1 MFTSGVTMISICSN
15 NDEFSRK
22 CEEIWYK
29 ITELIGIDNPT
40 DYDQTAFDD
49 DEDEFIMVEV
59 ENNTSSIRDK
69 YRNFLVFVFTSVF
82 YNFPQ
87 TSLVQYRY

>member
-1 MFTSGVTMISICSN
+1 MFTSGVTMIPICSN
-15 NDEFSRK
+15 DDEFSRK
-22 CEEIWYK
+22 CEEIWDK
-29 ITELIGIDNPT
+29 ITESIGIVNPT
-40 DYDQTAFDD
+40 DYVQTALND

-59 ENNTSSIRDK
+59 EKNTSGIRDE
-69 YRNFLVFVFTSVF
+69 YRNVLVFVFTSVF